1 MDKLGTI
8 EITLFVP
15 MLGRIY
21 ASENFPKILYDNRAL
36 ALKDKLPRDIVQDN
50 TQNQYTYLASATHSA
65 NVDRYVE
72 DFIKLNLS
80 GAIV

>member
-8 EITLFVP
+8 EITLFEP
-15 MLGRIY
+15 MLSKIY
-21 ASENFPKILYDNRAL
+21 ASENFPKILYENRAL

-50 TQNQYTYLASATHSA
+50 TQNQYTYLASATRST

-72 DFIKLNLS
+72 GFIKLNLS